1 MVAKFGFDIESNTE
15 KGMRKS
21 KQYLKELSDQKMI
34 TLLYKILNEK
44 FGLKALK
51 AIDDNNLFK
60 FYRTILIG

>member
-1 MVAKFGFDIESNTE
+1 
-15 KGMRKS
+15 
-21 KQYLKELSDQKMI
+21 MI

-60 FYRTILIG
+60 FLPNYSYWVRLLIKVIKS